1 MSHRTS
7 PMMKRRG
14 EEGASLIEVAVGVI
28 VVALLAAVIVYV
40 VGRDD
45 GEDAPARV
53 ADIEGIKAAQQEF
66 CKEVGTYG
74 TEDQLA
80 GRAPAPDGKTYQ
92 FLTDPS
98 PHLGLAFIGG
108 GACGRDPLTSGYLIT
123 GDPATMAPGGGG
135 PFVVG
140 AGALQ
145 PSTLLNPAVTTQGG
159 IQSQS
164 AMLFN
169 GLVAIG
175 PNAAPIPELAE
186 SWTIS
191 PDGKTYTFSLR
202 KDVLWSDSTPLP
214 NPTRRVTAEDVKF
227 SYEAALLLYH
237 ARTSSSIP
245 GALATPCTDPASGT
259 ATPRRLSCPSIIAD
273 DNASPATVRFVFA
286 DTFGPLLQQATVT
299 DGAIIPAHIWPA
311 CASGATGACPTPTAA
326 WPAGQ
331 PPVGTGPFR
340 FKSESATELVYEKN
354 PNFWK
359 PGIPYFNEVKQIVTT
374 GLPALQ
380 AGTIDYT
387 GLGTVADVDAAKGD
401 PKVVVDTGTMA
412 PGGSTNCTQTVM
424 FNLWERMQPPAAI
437 RNGTATPHPQL
448 GDKAPTPMIDPDGSG
463 PEPAQPRGRLVR
475 RAIAMSLERE
485 PNVSG
490 SNPGYVALSGSP
502 GASLAQGPTNSG
514 MPVGATPA
522 PLPAYD
528 KAKAESFLDAAG
540 FPDTNGAEAGGRFSL
555 GLSNFA
561 TAALGTAMQENMG
574 KVGIEV
580 GFNPGQ
586 TSLTPPFPQTVP
598 LFGQRNFD
606 ILIVSSCQNT
616 DPEMGTRRVYH
627 TDAINGQSFTNG
639 SGYSNP
645 TTIDV
650 WFNDGRKSLDPAVR
664 TAAYKK
670 INDQVAIDLPTL
682 YLLETVSNRAYSTS
696 CLGLR
701 PYTGHFPEY
710 GSCRRNA

>member
-1 MSHRTS
+1 MI
-7 PMMKRRG
+7 MKRRG
-14 EEGASLIEVAVGVI
+14 EEGASLIEVIVGVI
-28 VVALLAAVIVYV
+28 VLAIVAAVIVNV
-40 VGRDD
+40 VRNNDEKDD
-45 GEDAPARV
+45 AQARA
-53 ADIEGIKAAQQEF
+53 ADTEGIKSAQQEF
-66 CKEVGTYG
+66 CTKVGTFG

-80 GRAPAPDGKTYQ
+80 GLAPAPDGKTYKL
-92 FLTDPS
+92 LTDPS
-98 PHLGLAFIGG
+98 PEYDLVFVGG
-108 GACGRDPLTSGYLIT
+108 GACGKEPLTSGYLLT
-123 GDPATMAPGGGG
+123 GDKASMAPGGGA
-135 PFVVG
+135 PFVIG

-159 IQSQS
+159 IQAQS

-169 GLVAIG
+169 GLVGIG
-175 PNAAPIPELAE
+175 ADTSPLPELAS
-186 SWTIS
+186 SWVIS
-191 PDGKTYTFSLR
+191 PDGKTYTFTLR

-214 NPTRRVTAEDVKF
+214 NPSQRVTAEDVKF

-245 GALATPCTDPASGT
+245 GALATPCVDPAPGT
-259 ATPRRLSCPSIIAD
+259 ATPRRLNCPSIVAD
-273 DNASPATVRFVFA
+273 DAASPATVKFTFA
-286 DTFGPLLQQATVT
+286 ETFGPLLQQATMT
-299 DGAIIPAHIWPA
+299 DGAIIPKHIWSS
-311 CASGATGACPTPTAA
+311 CASGAAGNCPTPTAP
-326 WPAGQ
+326 WPSGQ

-354 PNFWK
+354 PNFWR
-359 PGIPYFNEVKQIVTT
+359 PGMPYFDEMKQIVTT

-380 AGTIDYT
+380 AGAIDYT
-387 GLGTVADVDAAKGD
+387 GLATVADVDAAKQD
-401 PKVVVDTGTMA
+401 PKLVVDTGTMA

-424 FNLWERMQPPAAI
+424 FNLWDRLQPPAAI
-437 RNGTATPHPQL
+437 RGGTATPHPQL
-448 GDKAPTPMIDPDGSG
+448 GDKEPTPMIDPDGAG

-485 PNVSG
+485 PSVSG

-502 GASLAQGPTNSG
+502 GASLAKSPTNSG
-514 MPVGATPA
+514 MPLGSTPA
-522 PLPAYD
+522 PLPAYN
-528 KAKAESFLDAAG
+528 KAMAESFLDAAG
-540 FPDTNGAEAGGRFSL
+540 FPDSNGAEPGGRFSL

-561 TAALGTAMQENMG
+561 TAALGTAMQENIG
-574 KVGIEV
+574 KVGIEI

-639 SGYSNP
+639 SGYTNP
-645 TTIDV
+645 ATVDT

-682 YLLETVSNRAYSTS
+682 YLLETVANRAYSAG

-701 PYTGHFPEY
+701 PYTGHFPEF
-710 GSCRRNA
+710 GSCRR

>member
-1 MSHRTS
+1 MI
-7 PMMKRRG
+7 MKRRG
-14 EEGASLIEVAVGVI
+14 EEGASLIEVIIGVI
-28 VVALLAAVIVYV
+28 VLAIVVAVIVNV
-40 VGRDD
+40 VRSDD
-45 GEDAPARV
+45 KKDKVQARA
-53 ADIEGIKAAQQEF
+53 ADTEGIKSAQQEF
-66 CKEVGTYG
+66 CAKVGTYG

-80 GRAPAPDGKTYQ
+80 GLAPAPDGKTYKL
-92 FLTDPS
+92 LTDPS
-98 PHLGLAFIGG
+98 PEYDMVFVGG
-108 GACGRDPLTSGYLIT
+108 GACGKDALTSGYLLT
-123 GDPATMAPGGGG
+123 GDKASMAPGGGA
-135 PFVVG
+135 PFVIG

-159 IQSQS
+159 IQAQS
-164 AMLFN
+164 AALFN
-169 GLVAIG
+169 GLVGIG
-175 PNAAPIPELAE
+175 ADTNPLPELAS
-186 SWTIS
+186 SWVIS
-191 PDGKTYTFSLR
+191 PDGKTYTFTLR

-214 NPTRRVTAEDVKF
+214 NPSQRVTAEDVKF

-245 GALATPCTDPASGT
+245 GALATPCVDPAPAT

-273 DNASPATVRFVFA
+273 DAVSPATVKFIFA
-286 DTFGPLLQQATVT
+286 DTFGPLLQQATMT
-299 DGAIIPAHIWPA
+299 DGAIIPKHIWSS
-311 CASGATGACPTPTAA
+311 CASGAAGNCPTPTAA
-326 WPAGQ
+326 WPGGQ

-354 PNFWK
+354 PNFWR
-359 PGIPYFNEVKQIVTT
+359 PGIPYFNEMKQIVTT

-380 AGTIDYT
+380 AGAIDYT
-387 GLGTVADVDAAKGD
+387 GLATVADVEAAKQD

-424 FNLWERMQPPAAI
+424 FNLWDRMQSPAAI

-448 GDKAPTPMIDPDGSG
+448 GDKDPTPIIDPDGAG

-502 GASLAQGPTNSG
+502 GASLAKSPTNSG
-514 MPVGATPA
+514 MPLGSTPA
-522 PLPAYD
+522 PLPSYD
-528 KAKAESFLDAAG
+528 KAKAEAFLDAAG
-540 FPDTNGAEAGGRFSL
+540 FPDSNGAAPGGRFSL

-639 SGYSNP
+639 SGYTNP
-645 TTIDV
+645 ATVDT

-682 YLLETVSNRAYSTS
+682 YLLETVSNRAYRAG

-701 PYTGHFPEY
+701 PYTGHFPEF
-710 GSCRRNA
+710 GSCRR

>member
-1 MSHRTS
+1 MI
-7 PMMKRRG
+7 MKRRG
-14 EEGASLIEVAVGVI
+14 EEGASLIEVIVGVI
-28 VVALLAAVIVYV
+28 VLAIVAAVV
-40 VGRDD
+40 VNVVRRSDEKD
-45 GEDAPARV
+45 KAQARV
-53 ADIEGIKAAQQEF
+53 ADTEGIKAAQQEY
-66 CKEVGTYG
+66 CAKVGTYG

-80 GRAPAPDGKTYQ
+80 GRTPAPDGKTYR
-92 FLTDPS
+92 LLSDPS
-98 PHLGLAFIGG
+98 PEYDLAFIGG
-108 GACGRDPLTSGYLIT
+108 GACGKDPLTSGYLLT
-123 GDPATMAPGGGG
+123 GDAASMAPGGGA

-159 IQSQS
+159 IQAQS

-169 GLVAIG
+169 GLVGIG
-175 PNAAPIPELAE
+175 PNATPIPELA
-186 SWTIS
+186 SRWDIS

-214 NPTRRVTAEDVKF
+214 SPTQRVTAEDVKF

-245 GALATPCTDPASGT
+245 GALAAPCTDPAPGT
-259 ATPRRLSCPSIIAD
+259 ATPRRLSCPSIVAD
-273 DNASPATVRFVFA
+273 DTASPATVTFIFA
-286 DTFGPLLQQATVT
+286 DTFGPLLQQATMT
-299 DGAIIPAHIWPA
+299 DGAIIPKHIWSS
-311 CASGATGACPTPTAA
+311 CASGATGNCPTPTAA
-326 WPAGQ
+326 WPSGQ

-354 PNFWK
+354 PNFWR
-359 PGIPYFNEVKQIVTT
+359 PGMPYFNEMKQIVTT

-380 AGTIDYT
+380 SGAIDYT
-387 GLGTVADVDAAKGD
+387 SLATIADVDAAKQD

-424 FNLWERMQPPAAI
+424 FNLWDRSQSPAAI
-437 RNGTATPHPQL
+437 RSGTATPHPQL
-448 GDKAPTPMIDPDGSG
+448 GDKDPTPMIDPDGSG

-490 SNPGYVALSGSP
+490 ANPGYVALSGSP
-502 GASLAQGPTNSG
+502 GASLAKSPTNSG
-514 MPVGATPA
+514 MPIGSTPA

-540 FPDTNGAEAGGRFSL
+540 FPDSNGAAAGGRFTL

-627 TDAINGQSFTNG
+627 TDAVNGQSFTNG
-639 SGYSNP
+639 SGYTNP
-645 TTIDV
+645 ATIDV

-664 TAAYKK
+664 SAAYKK

-682 YLLETVSNRAYSTS
+682 YLLETVSNRAYSAG

-701 PYTGHFPEY
+701 PYTGHFPEF
-710 GSCRRNA
+710 GSCRR

>member
-1 MSHRTS
+1 MSR
-7 PMMKRRG
+7 RQRG
-14 EEGASLIEVAVGVI
+14 EQGASAIEVVVGII
-28 VVALLAAVIVYV
+28 VVAILATVVVYV
-40 VGRDD
+40 VRGND
-45 GEDAPARV
+45 ETKKVQARV
-53 ADIEGIKAAQQEF
+53 ADTEGIKAAQREF
-66 CKEVGTYG
+66 CDKVGTVG

-80 GRAPAPDGKTYQ
+80 GRAPAADGKTYTL
-92 FLTDPS
+92 LTEPS
-98 PHLGLAFIGG
+98 AVYDLAFIGG
-108 GACGRDPLTSGYLIT
+108 GACGKDPLTSGYLIT
-123 GDPATMAPGGGG
+123 GDAAAMAPGGGS

-159 IQSQS
+159 IQAQS

-169 GLVAIG
+169 GLVSIG
-175 PNAAPIPELAE
+175 PNATPVPELAS
-186 SWTIS
+186 SWVIS
-191 PDGKTYTFSLR
+191 PDGKTYTFTLR

-214 NPTRRVTAEDVKF
+214 NPTQRVTAEDVKF

-245 GALATPCTDPASGT
+245 GALATPCSDPAPGT
-259 ATPRRLSCPSIIAD
+259 ATPRRLSCPSIVAD
-273 DNASPATVRFVFA
+273 DTTSPATVKFLFA
-286 DTFGPLLQQATVT
+286 DTFGPLLQQATMT
-299 DGAIIPAHIWPA
+299 DGAIIPKHIWSG
-311 CASGATGACPTPTAA
+311 CASGAAGVCPTPTAA

-340 FKSESATELVYEKN
+340 YKSESATELVYEKN
-354 PNFWK
+354 PTFWRT
-359 PGIPYFNEVKQIVTT
+359 GVPYFNEMKQIVTT

-380 AGTIDYT
+380 AGAIDYT
-387 GLGTVADVDAAKGD
+387 NLGTIADVDAAKAD
-401 PKVVVDTGTMA
+401 PRVVVDTGTMA

-424 FNLWERMQPPAAI
+424 FNLWDRLQSPAAI

-448 GDKAPTPMIDPDGSG
+448 GDKEPTPMIDPDGAG

-485 PNVSG
+485 PNVNG

-502 GASLAQGPTNSG
+502 GASLAKSPINSG
-514 MPVGATPA
+514 MPVGSTPA

-540 FPDTNGAEAGGRFSL
+540 FPDSNGAAPGGRFTL

-561 TAALGTAMQENMG
+561 TPALGTAMQENMG

-616 DPEMGTRRVYH
+616 DPEMGIRRVYA
-627 TDAINGQSFTNG
+627 TDAVNGQSFTNG
-639 SGYSNP
+639 SGYTNP
-645 TTIDV
+645 GTVDV
-650 WFNDGRKSLDPAVR
+650 WFNEGRKSLDPAVR

-682 YLLETVSNRAYSTS
+682 YLLETVSNRAYNAN

-710 GSCRRNA
+710 GSCRR